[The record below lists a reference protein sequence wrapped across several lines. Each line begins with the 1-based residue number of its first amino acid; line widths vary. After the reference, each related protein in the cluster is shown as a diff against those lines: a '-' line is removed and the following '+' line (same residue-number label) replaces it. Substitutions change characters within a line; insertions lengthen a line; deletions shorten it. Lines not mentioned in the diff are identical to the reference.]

1 MMQYFKTILNMNL
14 TLTVLI
20 LIVSTL
26 CSLAFYSKWMNKWEG
41 IIQHPKSEYDY
52 IIVGAGTA
60 GCVLASRLSSESHA
74 SVLLIE
80 AGGVP
85 NWLSSVPLAAPLLQG
100 SQSECDWAY
109 RTLPQKHSSWGLK
122 DQVSAW
128 PRGRGLGGSGQINY
142 MVHSLGHPNDFKH
155 WEENG
160 AKGWGLSSMQTYLDK
175 LEGSCMPTTCGI
187 KNGICHKTTEKMQ
200 SQTIPLNTVDPE
212 EMKLADAFL
221 NAGKEL
227 ELPNGEIKFNLIQ
240 STIHKGERW
249 SSLHGYLL
257 PALGQTNLEVLLNT
271 AVSKV
276 TVTREAV
283 TGVELDSGVRI
294 TARQEV
300 VLSAGSI
307 NTPQILLRSGIGPRQ
322 HLDSLGIP
330 VVSDLPVGMNLHDH
344 MNMPLYVSIDAPYS
358 VTIDKIKSV
367 QQIWDYFFHGKG
379 LFATTAVLASATLV
393 PDAGLILFGLG
404 SADEKILKDIANYK
418 SDTFQGLFPLSHNSS
433 QEGFVLLATCLTPQ
447 SRGRLWLNVSHLEG
461 PPIIEPNYL
470 SHSHDIPCMI
480 KAINLAEKLVRTK
493 AFQKLG
499 AQLHLPV
506 LSECRNLIPDVR
518 DLLYLECIIRTAAV
532 TAYHPGGTCKMGSLQ
547 NNSTV
552 VDNLLRVHG
561 VQGLRVMDASILPTP
576 LSGHPNSV
584 LIAMAD
590 RASSFILNTP

>member
-100 SQSECDWAY
+100 SQSESDWAY

-160 AKGWGLSSMQTYLDK
+160 AKGWGLSSMQAYLEK
-175 LEGSCMPTTCGI
+175 LEGTCMPTTRGI

-227 ELPNGEIKFNLIQ
+227 ELPSGEINFNLIQ

-271 AVSKV
+271 AVSK
-276 TVTREAV
+276 
-283 TGVELDSGVRI
+283 
-294 TARQEV
+294 
-300 VLSAGSI
+300 
-307 NTPQILLRSGIGPRQ
+307 
-322 HLDSLGIP
+322 IP

-547 NNSTV
+547 DNSTV

>member
-1 MMQYFKTILNMNL
+1 MLQYFKTILNMNL

-60 GCVLASRLSSESHA
+60 GCVLASRLSSEAHA

-100 SQSECDWAY
+100 SQSESDWAY

-142 MVHSLGHPNDFKH
+142 MVHSFGHPNDFKH

-160 AKGWGLSSMQTYLDK
+160 AKGWGLSSMQPYLEK

-187 KNGICHKTTEKMQ
+187 KNGIYHRTTEKMQ

-227 ELPNGEIKFNLIQ
+227 ELPSGEINFNLIQ

-271 AVSKV
+271 AVSK
-276 TVTREAV
+276 
-283 TGVELDSGVRI
+283 
-294 TARQEV
+294 
-300 VLSAGSI
+300 
-307 NTPQILLRSGIGPRQ
+307 
-322 HLDSLGIP
+322 IP

-358 VTIDKIKSV
+358 VTIDKIKSL
-367 QQIWDYFFHGKG
+367 QQIWDYFLHGKG
-379 LFATTAVLASATLV
+379 LLATTAVLASATLV

-461 PPIIEPNYL
+461 PPVIEPNYL

-506 LSECRNLIPDVR
+506 LSECSNLIPDVR
-518 DLLYLECIIRTAAV
+518 DLLYLECIIRTSAV

-547 NNSTV
+547 DNSTV

>member
-100 SQSECDWAY
+100 SQSESDWAY

-160 AKGWGLSSMQTYLDK
+160 AKGWGLSSMQAYLEK

-227 ELPNGEIKFNLIQ
+227 ELPSGEINFNLIQ

-271 AVSKV
+271 AVSK
-276 TVTREAV
+276 
-283 TGVELDSGVRI
+283 
-294 TARQEV
+294 
-300 VLSAGSI
+300 
-307 NTPQILLRSGIGPRQ
+307 
-322 HLDSLGIP
+322 IP

-506 LSECRNLIPDVR
+506 LSECSNLIPDVR

-547 NNSTV
+547 DNSTV

>member
-41 IIQHPKSEYDY
+41 IIQNPKSEYDY

-100 SQSECDWAY
+100 SQSESDWAY

-160 AKGWGLSSMQTYLDK
+160 AKGWGLSSMQAYLEK

-187 KNGICHKTTEKMQ
+187 KNGICHKKTE
-200 SQTIPLNTVDPE
+200 
-212 EMKLADAFL
+212 
-221 NAGKEL
+221 
-227 ELPNGEIKFNLIQ
+227 
-240 STIHKGERW
+240 
-249 SSLHGYLL
+249 
-257 PALGQTNLEVLLNT
+257 
-271 AVSKV
+271 KV

-447 SRGRLWLNVSHLEG
+447 SRGRLWLNASHLEG

-506 LSECRNLIPDVR
+506 LSECSNLIPDVR

-547 NNSTV
+547 DNSTV

-576 LSGHPNSV
+576 VSGHPNSV